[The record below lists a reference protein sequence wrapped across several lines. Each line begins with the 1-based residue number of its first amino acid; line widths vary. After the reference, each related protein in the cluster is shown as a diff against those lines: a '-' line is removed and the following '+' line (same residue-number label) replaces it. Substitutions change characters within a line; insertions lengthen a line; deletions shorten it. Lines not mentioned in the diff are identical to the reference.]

1 MYVDE
6 VDVLLNDSNK
16 NKNKEQFNNKQHK
29 VNNIT
34 IYAEHEFQ
42 NMLRM
47 MSLNGCNLIHMRAC
61 NIYNKALKY
70 RGRFGLSIKINA
82 KSFYI
87 YEFINFHLICVYT
100 QATAGCYVTV
110 DHSFY

>member
-16 NKNKEQFNNKQHK
+16 NKNKEQFNNKKHK

-61 NIYNKALKY
+61 NIYNKIY
-70 RGRFGLSIKINA
+70 SKIIAVKIQN
-82 KSFYI
+82 SFWVV
-87 YEFINFHLICVYT
+87 N
-100 QATAGCYVTV
+100 
-110 DHSFY
+110 